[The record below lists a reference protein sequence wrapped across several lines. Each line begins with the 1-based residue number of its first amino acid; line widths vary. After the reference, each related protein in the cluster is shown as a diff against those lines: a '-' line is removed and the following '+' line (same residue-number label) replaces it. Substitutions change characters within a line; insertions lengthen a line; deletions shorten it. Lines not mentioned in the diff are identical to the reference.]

1 MGSPASL
8 SVASYRERHSRSGA
22 KSDAGDAHMLPQIV
36 RLDRDHHRR
45 IAGDSESA
53 EAIKVVTRAHQTRSL
68 IVDSG
73 SGQVVA
79 DHAVVAPR

>member
-1 MGSPASL
+1 MGAPASL

-22 KSDAGDAHMLPQIV
+22 KSDAGDAHMLPQIA
-36 RLDRDHHRR
+36 R